1 MKSVYLLQ
9 HSYEVNGCDETK
21 VIGIYETKE
30 KAEETIEKLKR
41 LPGFERY
48 PDSFCIDKYEINQ
61 DHWIEGFISWE
72 EN

>member
-41 LPGFERY
+41 APGFARY
-48 PDSFCIDKYEINQ
+48 PDSFCIDQYEINQ
-61 DHWIEGFISWE
+61 DHWIEGFMAWE
-72 EN
+72 ED